1 MSWRDASAEEK
12 VSCEL
17 CVVIEDGNGSRVGGG
32 WNPQP
37 DTSQPR

>member
-1 MSWRDASAEEK
+1 MCWRTSAK
-12 VSCEL
+12 NGNNVS
-17 CVVIEDGNGSRVGGG
+17 GNGDGSRVGWG